1 MLFKLWFGPHSK
13 KFENHQIRVTSVLRI
28 RHCCLT
34 MMSLIFTGMIGSL
47 FSFLQFVNSPLF
59 GAASD
64 VYGRKPMI
72 LTSLIG
78 SSVAYV
84 FWACSDSFL
93 LFLIARTIAGISE
106 ANVSISTAVIADLKS
121 DKARSKGMVR
131 RLFFNRWNRDVVSTA
146 IRLCALHLVLI
157 Y

>member
-1 MLFKLWFGPHSK
+1 M
-13 KFENHQIRVTSVLRI
+13 
-28 RHCCLT
+28 
-34 MMSLIFTGMIGSL
+34 
-47 FSFLQFVNSPLF
+47 FSFLQFLNSPIF

-78 SSVAYV
+78 SSVAYI
-84 FWACSDSFL
+84 FWAISDSFL
-93 LFLIARTIAGISE
+93 LFLIARMIAGISE

-131 RLFFNRWNRDVVSTA
+131 DCILKINSN
-146 IRLCALHLVLI
+146 L
-157 Y
+157 